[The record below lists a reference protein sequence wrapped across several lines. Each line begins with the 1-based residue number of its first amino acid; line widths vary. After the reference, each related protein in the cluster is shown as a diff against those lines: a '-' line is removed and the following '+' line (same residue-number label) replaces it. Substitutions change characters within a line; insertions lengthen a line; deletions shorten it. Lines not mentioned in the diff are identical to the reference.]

1 MLCQNCNQNEA
12 TTHIK
17 RVVNGEAEEHH
28 LCAECAKKLGYDH
41 FLDDFSLSI
50 PNIFSSFF
58 HDTMPALS
66 RAGVEH
72 CDTCGSSFE
81 DIVRSGMVGCAD
93 CYEKFFDRLLPS
105 IQRIHG
111 RAKHAGKT
119 PHYTVEP
126 DAPKADE
133 KAQETAETG
142 VDTQI
147 EALQQEMQKAIESQ
161 NFEQAAVLRD
171 KIKALKEESDK

>member
-1 MLCQNCNQNEA
+1 MLCQNCNKNEA

-50 PNIFSSFF
+50 PNFFSSFF
-58 HDTMPALS
+58 HDTIPALS

-93 CYEKFFDRLLPS
+93 CYERFYDRLLPS

-126 DAPKADE
+126 DE
-133 KAQETAETG
+133 KNKDAAAEPAKPQTAE
-142 VDTQI
+142 DKI
-147 EALQQEMQKAIESQ
+147 AALQKEMQTAIDTQ

-171 KIKALKEESDK
+171 QIKALKEDAEK

>member
-1 MLCQNCNQNEA
+1 MLCQNCNQKEA

-50 PNIFSSFF
+50 PNFFSSFF

-66 RAGVEH
+66 RAGAAH

-111 RAKHAGKT
+111 RARHAGKT

-126 DAPKADE
+126 DEKGGETSEAPKA
-133 KAQETAETG
+133 QTAEA
-142 VDTQI
+142 QI
-147 EALQQEMQKAIESQ
+147 EALQREMQQAIDSQ

-171 KIKALKEESDK
+171 KIKELREGTEQ

>member
-50 PNIFSSFF
+50 PNFFSSFF
-58 HDTMPALS
+58 HDTMPALKG
-66 RAGVEH
+66 AGAAH
-72 CDTCGSSFE
+72 CETCGSSFE

-93 CYEKFFDRLLPS
+93 CYDKFFDRLLPS

-111 RAKHAGKT
+111 RARHAGKT
-119 PHYTVEP
+119 PHYTVVP
-126 DAPKADE
+126 DE
-133 KAQETAETG
+133 KGEQAPPEKTQTAEQ
-142 VDTQI
+142 QI
-147 EALQQEMQKAIESQ
+147 AALQQEMQKAIDSQ

-171 KIKALKEESDK
+171 KIKELKGDAEK